1 MKKLGSRLQGGGGGD
16 DDPSPERA
24 ERDSEGS
31 LQRPEKH

>member
-1 MKKLGSRLQGGGGGD
+1 MKKLGSRLQGGGDD

>member
-1 MKKLGSRLQGGGGGD
+1 MKKLGSRLQGGGD